1 MAENTGRMSAMP
13 KVDVDDME
21 ESLKQRKNEIISV
34 RDSLAYIDWQKIKMS
49 SVGGNVLVEQMVE
62 VQHNPKMESLN
73 PAASDVENDHF
84 RGGMSQLIDEL
95 LDKCFG
101 GVAEEEELKGNHPQ
115 RSVRISTNCV
125 VDIMSKKTEVLLENF
140 HGDLLKLKRRFNWA
154 TVLKS
159 EDVDEDGKI
168 AETMM
173 TIQQMDEWVSQSI
186 DKMVKYLVSRTQ
198 MLSQG
203 VDPMQLLM
211 NPAYKDNDAL
221 CQAVQL
227 IDCKIGNDLKS
238 IVDTLYVNYDV
249 LQMSLAATKKDIL
262 EEEQEEHEC
271 LMNKIYS

>member
-21 ESLKQRKNEIISV
+21 ESLNQRKNEIISV

-62 VQHNPKMESLN
+62 VQHNPKMESLH